1 MRLDR
6 KSDEMKLAY
15 VMTEERGATD
25 LLLAQLA
32 ERLKAR
38 GLRLAGIVQ
47 TNTECYDS
55 RLCDMD
61 VQVLPEGETIRISQ
75 SLGPGARGC
84 RLNPEALEHAVAQVS
99 RALEAAELPQ
109 LMIVNKFGK
118 HEAAGRGL
126 RPVIGEALAAGLPVI
141 SGVNTLNETA
151 FQEFSGGVAEKITAD
166 LDALEAWAVAAL
178 EAEDA

>member
-1 MRLDR
+1 
-6 KSDEMKLAY
+6 MKLAY

-32 ERLKAR
+32 DRLKAR

-47 TNTECYDS
+47 TNTECFDS

-84 RLNPEALEHAVAQVS
+84 RLDPEALELAVAQVT
-99 RALEAAELPQ
+99 RTLESDSVPQ

-126 RPVIGEALAAGLPVI
+126 RPVIGEALTRGIPVI
-141 SGVNTLNETA
+141 SGVNALNETA
-151 FQEFSGGVAEKITAD
+151 FQDFSGGLAEKVSAD
-166 LDALEAWAVAAL
+166 LDELEAWVAAAL
-178 EAEDA
+178 QSETV

>member
-1 MRLDR
+1 
-6 KSDEMKLAY
+6 MKLAY

-47 TNTECYDS
+47 TNTECFDN

-61 VQVLPEGETIRISQ
+61 VQVLPDGETIRISQ

-84 RLNPEALEHAVAQVS
+84 RLNPEALELAVAQVS
-99 RALEAAELPQ
+99 RALEAADQPQ
-109 LMIVNKFGK
+109 MMIVNKFGK

-126 RPVIGEALAAGLPVI
+126 RPVIGEALALGLPVI
-141 SGVNTLNETA
+141 SGVNALNEVA
-151 FQEFSGGVAEKITAD
+151 FRDFSEGVAEQVPAD
-166 LDALEAWAVAAL
+166 LDALEAWALAAL
-178 EAEDA
+178 QPEG